1 MPELKRNNHTVPK
14 FYLRG
19 FANESKEL
27 RRTPLAEPHRAGNV
41 SISNAT
47 VLRDFY
53 LLQQA
58 DGTLS
63 DGAENVFEQI
73 ESEAARGFRSLIK
86 DHEWPVRTIT
96 RGRIATW
103 VALQHLRGPAA
114 RSVMGET
121 VDIFVKMQIMVGG
134 REALREVLNEGQ
146 ATKATEVE
154 VDAAW
159 TKYSD
164 TDSFQVQASPE
175 EHIKFIRDQIKAT
188 TYEMFMRPWL
198 VVDFE
203 NTALATCDHPVV
215 LVPEADADNYLGP
228 GFGMEGGIFIPLS
241 RRVGLLLGE
250 IQPARGEGKLGP
262 MDARFDG
269 TGDLVNAFNSLVI
282 GNAREAVFT
291 HPDDTHLTKGPLPR
305 PRRQEVIHPDYEQ
318 WRDAGEKI
326 RSGEANLAMPSESD
340 LRSRSFEI

>member
-1 MPELKRNNHTVPK
+1 MKRNNHTVPK

-19 FANESKEL
+19 FSNESKEL
-27 RRTPLAEPHRAGNV
+27 LRTLLIEPHGAIKV
-41 SISNAT
+41 SVSNAT

-53 LLQQA
+53 ILQQA

-63 DGAENVFEQI
+63 DGAENVFEQV

-86 DHEWPVRTIT
+86 DHEWPIRSMT

-121 VDIFVKMQIMVGG
+121 ADIFIKMQIAVGG
-134 REALREVLNEGQ
+134 REALREVIDEGR
-146 ATKATEVE
+146 ATKATEAE
-154 VDAAW
+154 VDAVWA
-159 TKYSD
+159 KYSD
-164 TDSFQVQASPE
+164 TDSFQVLASPE
-175 EHIKFIRDQIKAT
+175 EHIEFIRDQIKAT

-203 NTALATCDHPVV
+203 NAALATCDHPVV
-215 LVPEADADNYLGP
+215 PVPDVDADNYLGP

-250 IQPARGEGKLGP
+250 IQPASGEGKLGP

-282 GNAREAVFT
+282 GNAREAIFT
-291 HPDDTHLTKGPLPR
+291 HPDDTHLTQGPLPR

-318 WRDAGEKI
+318 WRDVGEKI
-326 RSGEANLAMPSESD
+326 RSGEVNLAMPSVSE
-340 LRSRSFEI
+340 LRSRGFDI